1 MISDHL
7 TDPSL
12 NLPGTMKLSSGHA
25 DSNPYPTNLT
35 GGQLVD
41 LLYRAG
47 LEQTTFLE
55 ERFVL
60 DFDESFDRGTPVD
73 SKGNVSHMLLS
84 GPSIR
89 GFRPSRIQL
98 DGSIRIDCLRGMVR
112 GGKPTVNEH

>member
-1 MISDHL
+1 
-7 TDPSL
+7 
-12 NLPGTMKLSSGHA
+12 MKLSSGRDQTHT
-25 DSNPYPTNLT
+25 TNLT

-47 LEQTTFLE
+47 LEQIAFLE

-60 DFDESFDRGTPVD
+60 DFDEWFDRGTPID
-73 SKGNVSHMLLS
+73 SKGNVRAMLLS

-89 GFRPSRIQL
+89 GFRPSVQP